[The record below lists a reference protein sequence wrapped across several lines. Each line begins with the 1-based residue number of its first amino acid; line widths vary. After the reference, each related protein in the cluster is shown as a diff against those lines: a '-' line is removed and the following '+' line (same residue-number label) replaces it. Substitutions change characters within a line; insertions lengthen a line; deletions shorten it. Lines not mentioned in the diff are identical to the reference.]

1 MPLCVCLV
9 GHGIYECPPCAGITQ
24 DQVRRSKTRKSLPLS
39 LVSPNSRV
47 SHKSKAPSGNRKIF
61 NPIHELG
68 INLGCMPAKP
78 KPSNVSYAF
87 LGPKGTFTELAL
99 SQIKGSKN
107 SRQVSVSHVAE
118 AIELVLSGKVSRALI
133 PVENS
138 IEGGVSATL
147 DALAGTEKIRIYGEY
162 LVPVTFNLV
171 VRPGVK
177 LKDIKTIAT
186 HPVAYAQS
194 RKWLLEKLP
203 KHVHI
208 PASSTAAAARDLLE
222 NGIADAAIAAPTI
235 TNHFKLSTVAKNIGE
250 NKKAQTRFIQIGLAG
265 ELPKPTGADKTSVI
279 VELPTDRPGTLLEML
294 EQFAT
299 RGVNLTRIESR
310 PIGDRLGRY
319 RFNIDAEGHVLDES
333 VGEALSGLHRFSPKV
348 TFLGS
353 YPRADQE
360 QTTPNG
366 NNSNI
371 QYTSAKSWLDR
382 IRTGR

>member
-1 MPLCVCLV
+1 MPS
-9 GHGIYECPPCAGITQ
+9 A
-24 DQVRRSKTRKSLPLS
+24 SKK
-39 LVSPNSRV
+39 PN
-47 SHKSKAPSGNRKIF
+47 
-61 NPIHELG
+61 
-68 INLGCMPAKP
+68 AKY
-78 KPSNVSYAF
+78 SYAF
-87 LGPKGTFTELAL
+87 LGPVGTFTEIAL
-99 SQIKGSKN
+99 SQIKQAKGAK
-107 SRQVSVSHVAE
+107 QVPVNHVAE
-118 AIELVLSGKVSRALI
+118 AIELVLTRKVDRAVI

-147 DALAGTEKIRIYGEY
+147 DALAGTESIRIYGEY

-171 VRPGVK
+171 VRPGTK
-177 LKDIKTIAT
+177 LTDIKTITT
-186 HPVAYAQS
+186 HPVAYAQT

-203 KHVHI
+203 KHVHL
-208 PASSTAAAARDLLE
+208 PATSTASAARDLLE
-222 NGIADAAIAAPTI
+222 KDLADAAIAAPTI
-235 TNHFKLSTVAKNIGE
+235 TNHFKLTTLAKNVGE
-250 NKKAQTRFIQIGLAG
+250 NKQAQTRFIQIGLAS
-265 ELPKPTGADKTSVI
+265 ERPKPTGADKTSVI
-279 VELPTDRPGTLLEML
+279 VELPTDRPGSLLEML

-366 NNSNI
+366 NNSNT
-371 QYTSAKSWLDR
+371 QYNSAKSWLER
-382 IRTGR
+382 IRAGR

>member
-1 MPLCVCLV
+1 MP
-9 GHGIYECPPCAGITQ
+9 
-24 DQVRRSKTRKSLPLS
+24 
-39 LVSPNSRV
+39 SR
-47 SHKSKAPSGNRKIF
+47 
-61 NPIHELG
+61 
-68 INLGCMPAKP
+68 AKP
-78 KPSNVSYAF
+78 SEVSYAF
-87 LGPKGTFTELAL
+87 LGPNGTFTELAL

-107 SRQVSVSHVAE
+107 SRQVPVSHVAE
-118 AIELVLSGKVSRALI
+118 AIDLVISGKVSKAVI

-138 IEGGVSATL
+138 TEGGVSATL

-171 VRPGVK
+171 ARPGVK
-177 LKDIKTIAT
+177 LQDIRNIAT

-222 NGIADAAIAAPTI
+222 NGLAEAAIAAPTI
-235 TNHFKLSTVAKNIGE
+235 TNHFKLSTLAKNIGE

-265 ELPKPTGADKTSVI
+265 DLPKPTGADKTSVI

-366 NNSNI
+366 NNSNT
-371 QYTSAKSWLDR
+371 QYTSAKYWLES
-382 IRTGR
+382 IRAP